1 MSNASALFRSLLAY
15 GICLPLAVFLGYLLA
30 TPLDFTT
37 VGVVVGIV
45 FVLAIPLLLR
55 WHHFWLVAAWN
66 ASAVVFLVPGKPPF
80 WMALAALSFGV
91 SILQYTLNRN
101 LKFLSVPSVARPLL
115 LLTAVV
121 LITMQFTGGF
131 GLRSSG
137 SDTSGGRFYVE
148 FLAAVVGYFAIIN
161 RRIPSQRVG
170 LYVACFFLGGATMLI
185 ADLPGK
191 VNPVFNVLF
200 LFFPVSSPLV
210 FLQEK
215 DVIAHTSLVSR
226 GGGLAASGSAVY
238 IFMLARYGLRGV
250 LDLAKPW
257 RLAVLCVAIPLALSG
272 GYRSTFI
279 VLTMTF
285 AVLFY
290 LERLHHTRWLL
301 PVITMLLAGG
311 SLTVLFAPSMPL
323 SIQRSLAVVPFI
335 PIDPLARL
343 DAEATTEWRI
353 EMWRQLV
360 PQIPKY
366 LLLGKG
372 YAFSRTEQ
380 AQLSMGGGYRDTEM
394 VANYHNG
401 PLSIILPFGIF
412 GLLAFIWLLVAGLRV
427 LYQNYRFGDPAL
439 HNINTLLFASFI
451 VNAIYFFAVYG
462 QFYLEMR
469 TFMGL
474 LAFGIS
480 LNGGVAKPVV
490 VPQPNIVFNRFKLHP
505 SVRAPSVPG

>member
-1 MSNASALFRSLLAY
+1 MSNESALFRSLLAY

-37 VGVVVGIV
+37 VGVVGGVV

-66 ASAVVFLVPGKPPF
+66 ASAVIFLLPGKPPV

-115 LLTAVV
+115 LLTGVV
-121 LITMQFTGGF
+121 LITMEFTGGF
-131 GLRSSG
+131 GLRSAGSG
-137 SDTSGGRFYVE
+137 TSGGRFYVE
-148 FLAAVVGYFAIIN
+148 FLVAVVGYFAIIN
-161 RRIPSQRVG
+161 RRIPSQRIG
-170 LYVACFFLGGATMLI
+170 LYVACFFLGGATILI

-191 VNPVFNVLF
+191 VNPAFNFLF
-200 LFFPVSSPLV
+200 LFFPVTSPLA

-215 DVIAHTSLVSR
+215 DVIEQTSLVSR
-226 GGGLAASGSAVY
+226 GAGLAAAGSAVY
-238 IFMLARYGLRGV
+238 VFMLARYGIRGV

-257 RLAVLCVAIPLALSG
+257 RLAVFCTAIPLALSG

-279 VLTMTF
+279 VFTMTF

-301 PVITMLLAGG
+301 VAIAMLLAGG
-311 SLTVLFAPSMPL
+311 GLTVLFASRMPL

-335 PIDPLARL
+335 PIDPLARM
-343 DAEATTEWRI
+343 DAETTSEWRI
-353 EMWRQLV
+353 ELWRQLV
-360 PQIPKY
+360 PQIPQY

-372 YAFSRTEQ
+372 YAFSRAEQ
-380 AQLSMGGGYRDTEM
+380 AQVRIGGGYRDTEM

-401 PLSIILPFGIF
+401 PLSVILPFGIF

-427 LYQNYRFGDPAL
+427 LYQNYQFGDPAL

-451 VNAIYFFAVYG
+451 VSVIYFFAVYG

-469 TFMGL
+469 SFLGMIAL
-474 LAFGIS
+474 GIS

-490 VPQPNIVFNRFKLHP
+490 VPQPKIVFNRFKLHP
-505 SVRAPSVPG
+505 SVRRPAGA